1 MTKINELW
9 PTGLDTSAVPGAS
22 ATARNPLPVPAR
34 PLWISV
40 MGIAGMSH
48 ADMFRTME
56 ELIGMACEFQEKRTA
71 YVKKESK

>member
-1 MTKINELW
+1 
-9 PTGLDTSAVPGAS
+9 
-22 ATARNPLPVPAR
+22 
-34 PLWISV
+34 